1 MSGKKTH
8 NTQQTQNEQ
17 KKTNLPPCYCVSF
30 DRAFFMSFVS
40 LCILLARA
48 TIRPN
53 SFTFTCT
60 LMWALCTHMPF
71 HSIPLDQ
78 IRLDWIELDFGLD
91 WIGLSERTRLCRD
104 VIRYQQCL
112 QFAVYDNL
120 SCTAKAPGDIIFGF
134 FEISDEFDSNLLIFF
149 NNFRLIQIKIPFFT
163 FLHFYPFIFT
173 HRHRFVAKIK
183 LNEQCWHMSNPAQV
197 HWKHLNRSEHTH
209 ITSPTS

>member
-1 MSGKKTH
+1 MLLCFVRQSIFYVFRLSVYTLGSRNHSTKFVHVHVHAHVGTVHTH
-8 NTQQTQNEQ
+8 
-17 KKTNLPPCYCVSF
+17 
-30 DRAFFMSFVS
+30 A
-40 LCILLARA
+40 I
-48 TIRPN
+48 
-53 SFTFTCT
+53 
-60 LMWALCTHMPF
+60 PF
-71 HSIPLDQ
+71 HSIGSNSIGLN
-78 IRLDWIELDFGLD
+78 WIGFWIGLD

-134 FEISDEFDSNLLIFF
+134 FEISDEFDSNLLSFF

-173 HRHRFVAKIK
+173 HRHRFVANIK